1 MKETSELSIYV
12 RCYVHRLNLALEG
25 SLSLLPNLK
34 NALCT
39 IQSLYN
45 FIVGS
50 AKRAT
55 SFKNIEAEEEL
66 LSLSLKSLSETR
78 WTSRYEVKRTVD
90 EQLEQIIKMLAFLV
104 LGKYSD
110 AKKSSY
116 AQCLLGAISTFNFSF
131 SFCDLNFILSNTNA
145 LCTYFQG
152 KLVDIFNTRKKSDM
166 TTSTLKNC
174 RNECNFTSIWEK
186 ATFISQN
193 VKCWIKKDGQQNEET
208 QFKEPC
214 LPRGCTSNLELY
226 YRVNFF

>member
-1 MKETSELSIYV
+1 M
-12 RCYVHRLNLALEG
+12 
-25 SLSLLPNLK
+25 
-34 NALCT
+34 
-39 IQSLYN
+39 
-45 FIVGS
+45 
-50 AKRAT
+50 
-55 SFKNIEAEEEL
+55 
-66 LSLSLKSLSETR
+66 SLSLKSLSETR

-90 EQLEQIIKMLAFLV
+90 EQLEQIIRMLAFLV